1 MKRILTGVA
10 LASTAMIISA
20 GPALAAPVN
29 PVAPVQKQF
38 VAGHGVKFAESVKII
53 AGGQRQVTIRR
64 SGSLEFGPSGVI
76 ASDVTGQFNIKKEEA
91 EKLADALK
99 ELGDEDFGIDL
110 VTALTM
116 PERIVTKGQYTYL
129 TGGLWSAVF
138 NSNKSWIRVPG
149 VQPIGATT
157 AYSQPLNILSEPA
170 TLKTLLKGAKA
181 TKDGYAGKIQA
192 KDLSKTSPL
201 FGGIMMLAAPAKSSP
216 KAAGAISWKLAVD
229 AKGLPTRLVS
239 VIPATALGVKDAKGL
254 AFSVETTFSDWG
266 TPVTVTAPPELEV
279 AKTLDEAIVVPG
291 PKTLPLSAIAH

>member
-38 VAGHGVKFAESVKII
+38 VAGHGVKFAERVKIV
-53 AGGQRQVTIRR
+53 AGAQRQVSIRR
-64 SGSLEFGPSGVI
+64 SGSLEFGPSGVV
-76 ASDVTGQFNIKKEEA
+76 ASDVTGQFNIKREEA
-91 EKLADALK
+91 EKLADTLK
-99 ELGDEDFGIDL
+99 ELGDEEFNLDL

-116 PERIVTKGQYTYL
+116 PERIVTKGRYTYL

-170 TLKTLLKGAKA
+170 TLKTMLKGAKA
-181 TKDGYAGKIQA
+181 TKDGYTGKIQA
-192 KDLSKTSPL
+192 KDLSKNSPL
-201 FGGIMMLAAPAKSSP
+201 FGGLMVLFAPSKSSA
-216 KAAGAISWKLAVD
+216 KGAISWKLTVD

-239 VIPATALGVKDAKGL
+239 VIPATALGAKEANGV
-254 AFSVETTFSDWG
+254 AISVETTFSDWG

>member
-10 LASTAMIISA
+10 LASTAVIVSA

-38 VAGHGVKFAESVKII
+38 VAGHGVKFAERVKIA
-53 AGGQRQVTIRR
+53 AGGKREVTIRR
-64 SGSLEFGPSGVI
+64 SGALEFGASGVV
-76 ASDVTGQFNIKKEEA
+76 ASDVTGQFNIKREEA
-91 EKLADALK
+91 EKLADTLK
-99 ELGDEDFGIDL
+99 ELGDEEFDLDL

-149 VQPIGATT
+149 VRPIGATT

-192 KDLSKTSPL
+192 KDLRQMSPL
-201 FGGIMMLAAPAKSSP
+201 FTGIMILASDKSAT
-216 KAAGAISWKLAVD
+216 KGAISWKLTVD

-239 VIPATALGVKDAKGL
+239 VIPATALGFKDANGL
-254 AFSVETTFSDWG
+254 AISVETTYSDWG
-266 TPVTVTAPPELEV
+266 TPVKVTAPPELEV

>member
-10 LASTAMIISA
+10 LASTAMILSA

-38 VAGHGVKFAESVKII
+38 VAGHGVKFAERVKIV

-64 SGSLEFGPSGVI
+64 SGTLEFGPSGVV
-76 ASDVTGQFNIKKEEA
+76 ASDVTGQFNIKREDA
-91 EKLADALK
+91 ERLADALK
-99 ELGDEDFGIDL
+99 ELGDEEFGIDL

-116 PERIVTKGQYTYL
+116 PEHIVTKGRYTYL

-157 AYSQPLNILSEPA
+157 VYSQPLNILSEPA

-192 KDLSKTSPL
+192 KTLSKTSPI
-201 FGGIMMLAAPAKSSP
+201 FSGILGLADGKSSV
-216 KAAGAISWKLAVD
+216 KGAISWKLSVD

-239 VIPATALGVKDAKGL
+239 VVPATALGAKDAKGL
-254 AFSVETTFSDWG
+254 AISVETTFSDWG